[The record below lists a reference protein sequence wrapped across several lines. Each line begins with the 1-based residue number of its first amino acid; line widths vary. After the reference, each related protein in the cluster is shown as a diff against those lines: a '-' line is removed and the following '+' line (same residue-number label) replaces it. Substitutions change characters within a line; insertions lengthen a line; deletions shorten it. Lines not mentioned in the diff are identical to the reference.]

1 MDLDE
6 FIKLTLRQ
14 IIKGV
19 EEVRSESQ
27 GRVAPRIGKRYD
39 DSKILRTDET
49 HGEHGVFVAESDVA
63 LMASDSPETV
73 GSAGARIYVA
83 TLDGKKNKATQ
94 SSSVHRI
101 KFSVPISYQASKF
114 DLST

>member
-39 DSKILRTDET
+39 DSKILRIDET
-49 HGEHGVFVAESDVA
+49 HGEHGVFVAEFDVA
-63 LMASDSPETV
+63 LMASDSSETV
-73 GSAGARIYVA
+73 GSAGARI
-83 TLDGKKNKATQ
+83 
-94 SSSVHRI
+94 
-101 KFSVPISYQASKF
+101 
-114 DLST
+114 

>member
-19 EEVRSESQ
+19 EEVRAESQ

-39 DSKILRTDET
+39 DSKILRTDENT
-49 HGEHGVFVAESDVA
+49 
-63 LMASDSPETV
+63 
-73 GSAGARIYVA
+73 R
-83 TLDGKKNKATQ
+83 
-94 SSSVHRI
+94 
-101 KFSVPISYQASKF
+101 
-114 DLST
+114 